1 MLELDWGRY
10 VNDLLP
16 LPYTEEALGHVAA
29 RVSEV
34 QEILGRRILVE
45 NVSSYLEYLESS
57 IPEWE
62 FLREVAQRSGC
73 GILLDVNNIY
83 VSARNHGFDPRQYL
97 LSIPGGLLRLWLAH
111 GFWISGVLKVAQW
124 DTALTLATYLGVAIE
139 IACPILLILGL
150 ATRLAA
156 IPFLLLSLV
165 IQFEYK
171 LLNEHVYWVVLFGWY
186 ALMGAGP
193 LSLDRMLA
201 AGFADSAVPFA
212 RALSRGV
219 AVFRRWVG
227 PLYQLALRAWL
238 AVILATPSLPVLSAV
253 ALFGYR
259 HPVTLLPPGSPA
271 YLGVV
276 LGVLGLILVPGL
288 GTRLFA
294 AVAVLILFSQT
305 GSQNLDELTR
315 IDYLY
320 CMLLLGLVM
329 LQGAGPLS
337 LNHGLAQALRRRFP
351 QLQGKPAAPLDRL
364 PQVIIVGAGFGVCAR
379 PRACAMRPAGS
390 RSWMRTITICFSRC
404 CIRWLPP
411 AFPRRCRG
419 AHPRIV
425 SRPVQCAGTAREGH
439 RSGPRDPGRGPRRR
453 PATFL

>member
-1 MLELDWGRY
+1 MQLARANRIAVWLGFAYD
-10 VNDLLP
+10 
-16 LPYTEEALGHVAA
+16 AL
-29 RVSEV
+29 RVSES
-34 QEILGRRILVE
+34 ILWPV
-45 NVSSYLEYLESS
+45 
-57 IPEWE
+57 
-62 FLREVAQRSGC
+62 
-73 GILLDVNNIY
+73 
-83 VSARNHGFDPRQYL
+83 FDL
-97 LSIPGGLLRLWLAH
+97 GLRLWLAH
-111 GFWISGVLKVAQW
+111 GFWISGLLKVTQW
-124 DTALTLATYLGVAIE
+124 DTALTLATYEYPVTWLDPVTAATLGAAIE
-139 IACPILLILGL
+139 IVCPILLVLGL

-156 IPFLLLSLV
+156 IPLLALSLI

-171 LLNEHVYWVVLFGWY
+171 LLNEHVYWAVLFAWY

-227 PLYQLALRAWL
+227 PVYQLALRAWL
-238 AVILATPSLPVLSAV
+238 ALILAAPSLPVLSAA

-259 HPVTLLPPGSPA
+259 YPVTLLPPGSPP

-315 IDYLY
+315 IDDLY
-320 CMLLLGLVM
+320 CMLLLGVVM

-337 LNHGLAQALRRRFP
+337 LDHRLAQALRRRFP

-364 PQVIIVGAGFGVCAR
+364 PQVI
-379 PRACAMRPAGS
+379 
-390 RSWMRTITICFSRC
+390 
-404 CIRWLPP
+404 
-411 AFPRRCRG
+411 
-419 AHPRIV
+419 
-425 SRPVQCAGTAREGH
+425 
-439 RSGPRDPGRGPRRR
+439 
-453 PATFL
+453 